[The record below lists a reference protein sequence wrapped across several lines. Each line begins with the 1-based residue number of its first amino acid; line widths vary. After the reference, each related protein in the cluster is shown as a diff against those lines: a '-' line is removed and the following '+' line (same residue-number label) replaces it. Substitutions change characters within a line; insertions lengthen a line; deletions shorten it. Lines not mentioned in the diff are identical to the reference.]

1 MTTIILLHLK
11 WGVKVEHLIKGIVFT
26 VLGVGCI
33 SLTALFTNADSDDIL
48 AIVFIVIVGLCMI
61 GYGIKQF
68 FDYIQELSKA
78 KTFRE
83 VAEKNN
89 CQFNTAYNMN
99 FEIINNINFNRDCS
113 ENGYIFLDST
123 NRKIGFMC
131 NDSFYIYNIADL
143 KDAYISN
150 ENSVEY
156 DAEHGRAMSDA
167 VKDYFMGVRRIFV
180 GDGGYGRKYVVA
192 TVYLTLKFVNC
203 NYQYTLCN
211 KKIFDQADLNEFIEN
226 MNNRCKNCARFL
238 QEITGKVWE
247 VNTDYI
253 DLSI

>member
-1 MTTIILLHLK
+1 M
-11 WGVKVEHLIKGIVFT
+11 VYLIKSIVYT

-33 SLTALFTNADSDDIL
+33 SLTALFKYSDSDNVL
-48 AIVFIVIVGLCMI
+48 PIVFIVIVGLCLI

-68 FDYIQELSKA
+68 FDYMKELGKA
-78 KTFRE
+78 KAFRE

-99 FEIINNINFNRDCS
+99 FEIINNFNFNRDCA
-113 ENGYIFLDST
+113 EDGYIFLDST
-123 NRKIGFMC
+123 NKKIGFMC

-143 KDAYISN
+143 EDAYISN

-192 TVYLTLKFVNC
+192 TVYLTLEFVDRK
-203 NYQYTLCN
+203 YQYTLC
-211 KKIFDQADLNEFIEN
+211 KEKIFGEATLNEFIEN

-247 VNTDYI
+247 VNTNYI
-253 DLSI
+253 DISV

>member
-1 MTTIILLHLK
+1 M
-11 WGVKVEHLIKGIVFT
+11 EHLVIGVGSIIF
-26 VLGVGCI
+26 GVGCI
-33 SLTALFTNADSDDIL
+33 SLTALFTNPDSDDIL
-48 AIVFIVIVGLCMI
+48 AIVFIVIVGLCLI

-99 FEIINNINFNRDCS
+99 FEIINNINFNRDL
-113 ENGYIFLDST
+113 FFDST
-123 NRKIGFMC
+123 NKKIGFMC

-143 KDAYISN
+143 EDAYISN

-192 TVYLTLKFVNC
+192 IVHLTLEFVDRK
-203 NYQYTLCN
+203 YQYTLCN
-211 KKIFDQADLNEFIEN
+211 KKIFDQADLNKFIEN
-226 MNNRCKNCARFL
+226 MNNRCENCARFL
-238 QEITGKVWE
+238 HEITGKVWE